1 MKGISD
7 VIAMLLMLV
16 ITIGLVSLAY
26 SYISG
31 VFTSKTAVVLSQDG
45 TGICEAGATTNS
57 ITFWIRNDGS
67 TTATGLTATDI
78 PGNPSTISA
87 CTFNPNTIPSGG
99 VATVNCTRSSA
110 NSGYYQIRVTAVDSS
125 GSIRA
130 TPVIA
135 RVYCSG

>member
-16 ITIGLVSLAY
+16 ITVGLVGFSYAY
-26 SYISG
+26 IMG
-31 VFTSKTAVVLSQDG
+31 VFTSKTAIVLSQDG
-45 TGICEAGATTNS
+45 LGMCQSGETFSS

-67 TTATGLTATDI
+67 TTATGLTATGV

-87 CTFNPNTIPSGG
+87 CTFEPNTIPAGG

-125 GSIRA
+125 GTIKA